1 MLFVTNR
8 TPVQSARSRTNRNI
22 SFDYQNTAVSQ
33 YLYFCE
39 RNGKDDYTEIKS
51 KAFFQRLKALPEKVQ
66 LLLYVHGFNNNME
79 PDVFSNAQTLQQ
91 LMDAQSPGL
100 VQVVPLIWPCDD
112 DSSAAFADDYWDDQ
126 DAADA
131 SGLAFARMLGK
142 FDDWR
147 RDKAQQEDPC
157 LRRMNML
164 AHSMGSRV
172 LKNALREWAEKHS
185 AGNMPQLFRNVFLVA
200 PDLANEILE
209 GDNDG
214 RYIIDSTRNTVVYFA
229 NDDYAM
235 PASKIANV
243 RNKVLSR
250 RLGMTGPEDLAK
262 LPNRVYEVD
271 CDDFNNRFDRK
282 GHSYFLT
289 DSAGVPSPVVRHMSD
304 AIDGGR
310 VQPDERSILLP
321 SPP

>member
-8 TPVQSARSRTNRNI
+8 TPEQSARSRTNRHI
-22 SFDYQNTAVSQ
+22 SFNYQNTAVSQ

-39 RNGKDDYTEIKS
+39 RNGAHDYTEIKS
-51 KAFFQRLKALPEKVQ
+51 PAFFQRLKQLPDKVQ

-79 PDVFSNAQTLQQ
+79 PDIFENAMALQQ
-91 LMDAQSPGL
+91 LFDANSPGL
-100 VQVVPLIWPCDD
+100 VFVVPLIWPCDD
-112 DSSAAFADDYWDDQ
+112 DSSLAFADDYWDDQ

-147 RDKAQQEDPC
+147 RAKAQQEEPC

-172 LKNALREWAEKHS
+172 LKNALREWAEKHAS
-185 AGNMPQLFRNVFLVA
+185 GNMPQLFRNVFLVA
-200 PDLANEILE
+200 ADLENEVLE
-209 GDNDG
+209 DGRDG
-214 RYIIDSTRNTVVYFA
+214 RYIVDSGRNTVVYFA

-235 PASKIANV
+235 PASKVANV
-243 RNKVLSR
+243 RNKILSR
-250 RLGMTGPEDLAK
+250 RLGMTGPESLDK
-262 LPNRVYEVD
+262 LPSRVYEVD

-289 DSAGVPSPVVRHMSD
+289 DSNGVASPVVKHMAD

-310 VQPDERSILLP
+310 VTPSERSIRLTV
-321 SPP
+321 